1 MGGIMTELNCKKCA
15 STSFVKSGHVRGLQ
29 RYKCKDCG
37 CQFTATKVRGVN
49 PALKSFAIVMY
60 GYCGVSMGNIARLF
74 NVSTVAVLKWVRSAA
89 AQINPPDKIN
99 EAEVVM
105 IDEFWH
111 FVNGKKT
118 LFGCGEPLMGYRVR
132 LLDDTWALVL
142 MPALESSCKKLIPE
156 NAHL

>member
-1 MGGIMTELNCKKCA
+1 MDIAEFLWV
-15 STSFVKSGHVRGLQ
+15 TSLDF
-29 RYKCKDCG
+29 
-37 CQFTATKVRGVN
+37 
-49 PALKSFAIVMY
+49 
-60 GYCGVSMGNIARLF
+60 
-74 NVSTVAVLKWVRSAA
+74 LKWVRSAA
-89 AQINPPDKIN
+89 AQINPPDNVN
-99 EAEVVM
+99 EPEVVM

-118 LFGCGEPLMGYRVR
+118 LFGCGEPLMGYRVH